1 MPVTSIG
8 IMKTNG
14 ERETWEVFSNKMK
27 QQESVMSTA
36 KDLENSIKLID
47 ERETQKDYKIKDRK
61 MQRGT
66 EGKMKG

>member
-1 MPVTSIG
+1 
-8 IMKTNG
+8 MKANG

-27 QQESVMSTA
+27 KQESVMSTV
-36 KDLENSIKLID
+36 KDLENQTKLID
-47 ERETQKDYKIKDRK
+47 ERETQKNNKNKDRK

>member
-1 MPVTSIG
+1 
-8 IMKTNG
+8 
-14 ERETWEVFSNKMK
+14 
-27 QQESVMSTA
+27 MSTA